1 VRTAVDARTA
11 WTEPAAEAIGATWLL
26 AAIAPGGALGR
37 AASERGTRRFLRG
50 DEAEAQAAI
59 ERVDALA
66 HEIDAAR
73 LAAMRATLAAAPDI
87 TAVLARASVGAVLG
101 DVDFFEI
108 GRFIAALAE
117 IAEPLSGWF
126 AGVHDSV
133 YGALQMA
140 LGPGRSAGGGF
151 YLADAFD
158 PELANARAEANA
170 SQTAY
175 DVARSGLLERIARY
189 VGAESVRDGEFVLM
203 RDHAFGPLPRE
214 IHVVRE
220 SPAYLLCDVS
230 LDAAALDALA
240 ARDTAIARVAEREE
254 SVRARLSQA
263 VAAAG
268 SSLAFACEALG
279 DFDLLAA
286 RAQFAQ
292 RHRCIVPEIADAAP
306 VAFVDAR
313 FLPLEEALER
323 HGRRYAPISLELEG
337 VGVVTGPNMGGKTA
351 ALRTLGF
358 LAACASLG
366 VPVPAASARLP
377 LFDEIAWLGIAAR
390 AVDDDGLLSS
400 FGSEVVALRDFLS
413 RELERPLV
421 LIDEFARTTSPR
433 EGRALLVAVLETLYE
448 RGALALAATHL
459 ANVAPAGAAHFAI
472 GGLHALPP
480 RAGAPLELEAALR
493 RIARAMDYSV
503 QRVASDTAPPA
514 DAIALADALGL
525 DPNLIAR
532 ALGEI
537 HRSSTAEE
545 T

>member
-1 VRTAVDARTA
+1 MSTAVAARTA
-11 WTEPAAEAIGATWLL
+11 WTEAAADAIGASWLL

-37 AASERGTRRFLRG
+37 AADERGTRRFLRG
-50 DEAEAQAAI
+50 DEAEARTAI
-59 ERVDALA
+59 ARVEALA
-66 HEIDAAR
+66 REVDAAR
-73 LAAMRATLAAAPDI
+73 IAALRATIAGAPDI
-87 TAVLARASVGAVLG
+87 TPLLARASAGAVLG

-108 GRFIAALAE
+108 GRFLGALAE
-117 IAEPLSGWF
+117 VAEPVSHWF
-126 AGVHDSV
+126 AGVDDSV
-133 YGALQMA
+133 YGALQTA
-140 LGPGRSAGGGF
+140 LGPGRTTGGF

-158 PELANARAEANA
+158 PELASARSEANA
-170 SQTAY
+170 RQTAY
-175 DVARSGLLERIARY
+175 DVARSGLLDRIARY
-189 VGAESVRDGEFVLM
+189 VGADSVRDGEFVLM
-203 RDHAFGPLPRE
+203 RDPALGPLPPE

-230 LDAAALDALA
+230 LDDAALSALA
-240 ARDTAIARVAEREE
+240 ARDAASARVAEQEE
-254 SVRARLSQA
+254 SVRGRLSKA
-263 VAAAG
+263 VAAAA

-292 RHRCIVPEIADAAP
+292 RYRCVVPEIAAAAP
-306 VAFVDAR
+306 VAFADAR
-313 FLPLEEALER
+313 FLPLEETLAR
-323 HGRRYAPISLELEG
+323 HGRRYAPISLELDG

-390 AVDDDGLLSS
+390 ADDDDGLLSS
-400 FGSEVVALRDFLS
+400 FGTEVVALRDFLG
-413 RELERPLV
+413 RGLERPLV

-433 EGRALLVAVLETLYE
+433 EGRALLVAVLEALHE

-480 RAGAPLELEAALR
+480 RAGAPLDLEAALR

-503 QRVASDTAPPA
+503 RRVTSDAAPPA

-525 DPNLIAR
+525 DPKLVAR

-537 HRSSTAEE
+537 HRSVTAEE

>member
-1 VRTAVDARTA
+1 MTTAIDARTA
-11 WTEPAAEAIGATWLL
+11 FTEPAGEAIGATWLL

-50 DEAEAQAAI
+50 DEAAARTAI

-66 HEIDAAR
+66 REVDAAR
-73 LAAMRATLAAAPDI
+73 LAALRATIAGAPDI
-87 TAVLARASVGAVLG
+87 TPVLARASAGAALG

-108 GRFIAALAE
+108 GRFLGALAE
-117 IAEPLSGWF
+117 VAEPVSGWF
-126 AGVHDSV
+126 AGVAGPF
-133 YGALQMA
+133 YGTLQTALS
-140 LGPGRSAGGGF
+140 PGRSATGGF
-151 YLADAFD
+151 YLAGAFD
-158 PELANARAEANA
+158 PELANARAEVNA
-170 SQTAY
+170 RQAAY
-175 DVARSGLLERIARY
+175 DVARNGLLERIARY
-189 VGAESVRDGEFVLM
+189 AGADSVRDGEFVLM
-203 RDHAFGPLPRE
+203 RDRALGPLPPE
-214 IHVVRE
+214 IRVVRE

-230 LDAAALDALA
+230 LDDAALGALA
-240 ARDTAIARVAEREE
+240 ARDAASARVAECEE
-254 SVRARLSQA
+254 SVRARLSEA
-263 VAAAG
+263 VAAAS

-279 DFDLLAA
+279 DFDVLAA

-292 RHRCIVPEIADAAP
+292 RYRCVVPQIAEAAP
-306 VAFVDAR
+306 IAFADAR
-313 FLPLEEALER
+313 FLPLEETLGR

-358 LAACASLG
+358 LAVCASVG

-390 AVDDDGLLSS
+390 AGDDEGLLSS

-413 RELERPLV
+413 RDLARPLV

-433 EGRALLVAVLETLYE
+433 EGRALLVAVLEALHE

-459 ANVAPAGAAHFAI
+459 ANVAPGGAAHFAI

-480 RAGAPLELEAALR
+480 RAGAPLDLEAALR
-493 RIARAMDYSV
+493 RIGRAMDYRLH
-503 QRVASDTAPPA
+503 RVASDAAPPA

-525 DPNLIAR
+525 DPTLIAR

-537 HRSSTAEE
+537 HRSATEEE